1 MSRDDTVRHKDAVS
15 QSTRARESALA
26 KPLNDHSNSLL
37 ENEFG
42 LFFVFKK

>member
-1 MSRDDTVRHKDAVS
+1 M
-15 QSTRARESALA
+15 QSVNQRAPEKARSA